1 MNRKIRV
8 VNKGKKISNKMNLIE
23 SESDDEQL
31 VDISVD
37 LEMSQSTQSTQST
50 QSSLVAD
57 LKVRN
62 SLLSYLLVLVTF

>member
-1 MNRKIRV
+1 
-8 VNKGKKISNKMNLIE
+8 MNLIE

-37 LEMSQSTQSTQST
+37 LEMSQSTQSTQS
-50 QSSLVAD
+50 SLVGD

-62 SLLSYLLVLVTF
+62 SLLSHLHFLVTF

>member
-1 MNRKIRV
+1 
-8 VNKGKKISNKMNLIE
+8 MNLIE

-62 SLLSYLLVLVTF
+62 EIVYYLIYLS